1 MSISVEYLQEPTLQ
15 FGQYFEHQDSKT
27 GLAEFGPFGKNVP
40 GLHPSEINIGFI
52 GTRETIV
59 GVKDWLEECGHEIE
73 SENSKVIRE
82 KIKELD
88 DKPNLFGAG
97 IFEDDHVH
105 EPLVRLY
112 KILNRDFIGFSKD
125 SEFESCFQMNDRW
138 DRMLKP
144 DAIKRTLSLEN
155 KETRI
160 WELVRLFEQQIQSLA
175 ETSPSPDI
183 IVLALTPEM
192 VEEAYTVQV
201 AGNFYLNFRRAIKAK
216 AMKWGIPIQL
226 IQRSTILGKKP
237 RGRKTP
243 LQEKATRAWNFCTA
257 MYYKAQGVP
266 WSPVSF
272 EKDTCFIGIDFYI
285 AHESDDSVTM
295 RTSVAQA
302 FDYLGQG
309 LVLRGDPFE
318 WNSDNNGKSPHMTK
332 MGAYRLISQT
342 LEEYIKV
349 RRTPPSRVVVHKP
362 SRFWGS
368 DHGEYNELDG
378 FIEGIESVFP
388 GCDYDL
394 VTLARSRVR
403 LFREGQYPPA
413 RGTYFCVE
421 DDNHFLYTMGFIP
434 YLETYP
440 GTYVPEPWQ
449 ILESHGSSAPKELFR
464 EVLELTKMNVNNCSF
479 ADGTPI
485 TLSFSGKIGEIMKHV
500 SDEDVV
506 QTSYRFYM

>member
-1 MSISVEYLQEPTLQ
+1 LTIEIDYLHEPKLC
-15 FGQYFEHQDSKT
+15 FGSHFKHQDSKT
-27 GLAEFGPFGKNVP
+27 GLAEYGPFGKTVP
-40 GLHPSEINIGFI
+40 GLHPSEINVGFI
-52 GTRETIV
+52 GTRETIT
-59 GVKDWLEECGHEIE
+59 GVKEWLEECGSEIE

-88 DKPNLFGAG
+88 DKPDLFGAG
-97 IFEDDHVH
+97 VFENEQVH

-125 SEFESCFQMNDRW
+125 SPFESCFCTNDRW
-138 DRMLKP
+138 DRYLKP
-144 DAIKRTLSLEN
+144 DEIKLILKLED
-155 KETRI
+155 KEQRI
-160 WELVRLFEQQIQSLA
+160 WQLVNLFESQIQSLA
-175 ETSPSPDI
+175 ETSPSPHI

-192 VEEAYTVQV
+192 VEEAYTAQLK
-201 AGNFYLNFRRAIKAK
+201 GNFYLNFRRAIKAR
-216 AMKWGIPIQL
+216 AMRWGIPIQL
-226 IQRSTILGKKP
+226 MQRSTILGKKSK
-237 RGRKTP
+237 GRRQP

-257 MYYKAQGVP
+257 MYYKAQGIP
-266 WSPVSF
+266 WSPVGF
-272 EKDTCFIGIDFYI
+272 EKDTCFIGIDFYK
-285 AHESDDSVTM
+285 AQEADDSVAM

-318 WNSDNNGKSPHMTK
+318 WNSESEGKSPHMTK
-332 MGAYRLISQT
+332 HGAFKLISQT

-362 SRFWGS
+362 SRFWGP
-368 DHGEYNELDG
+368 DYGEFNELDG
-378 FIEGIESVFP
+378 FIEGIQDVFP
-388 GCDYDL
+388 SCDYDL
-394 VTLARSRVR
+394 VTLSRSRVK

-421 DDNHFLYTMGFIP
+421 NDAHFLYTMGFVP

-440 GTYVPEPWQ
+440 GSYVPEPWQ
-449 ILESHGSSAPKELFR
+449 IVESHGSSSPKELFK
-464 EVLELTKMNVNNCSF
+464 EVLQLTKMNVNNCSF

-500 SDEDVV
+500 SEDDVV